1 MPEVDFMVVCDYVR
15 VDGGVMH
22 MIAGGIDTIYAR
34 QVPSAQNLG
43 VALRLLLTRNE
54 CDRDHQMELIF
65 QDEDGAAFARVEGQ
79 FQVSYPERVPP
90 GWRAYALLSLNIGVP
105 LPHYGVY
112 SLELLVDGQAKK
124 SVPLRVTPVAELTR

>member
-1 MPEVDFMVVCDYVR
+1 
-15 VDGGVMH
+15 
-22 MIAGGIDTIYAR
+22 MIAGGIDTIYAG
-34 QVPSAQNLG
+34 QIPSAQNLG

-54 CDRDHQMELIF
+54 CGRTHQMELIF

-79 FQVSYPERVPP
+79 FQVSYPDRVPA

-112 SLELLVDGQAKK
+112 SLELLVDGQTKK
-124 SVPLRVTPVAELTR
+124 SVPLRVTPIAELTR